1 MLNPLRHAP
10 WLALVW
16 LVASAATASDA
27 YPVLAV
33 AAADRIVLQYRGLP
47 IALPLAHIEVPEATR
62 SACLERLTALT
73 KGKGAE
79 VYYVASFGA
88 DANGAAR
95 VQMVVGSTNLNL
107 DLVSKGLARYQ
118 PGPKYESAFEEPLKN
133 AQDKAQKS
141 KLGLWGQAAAPVASA
156 APVAAAPAAVAGTAV
171 RASGPFCSELDT
183 PFYYA
188 TGAKEVANV
197 NVQRLIYYPDESTAQ
212 RAGKKPRP
220 QAPAPPAAAAASPTD
235 EKSLDSIFA
244 QGKDIYAQAIAK
256 GNTPERDQLYEQAF
270 VVLSKAM
277 QGYSALADQR
287 PDDDA
292 LGNKLHE
299 CAQLRYG
306 SIKQRRFAE

>member
-1 MLNPLRHAP
+1 MLSPLRHAP
-10 WLALVW
+10 WLALIC
-16 LVASAATASDA
+16 LIAGAASASDA
-27 YPVLAV
+27 YPVIAV
-33 AAADRIVLQYRGLP
+33 AAADRIVIQYRGLP

-62 SACLERLTALT
+62 SACLERLAALT
-73 KGKGAE
+73 KGKGVE
-79 VYYVASFGA
+79 IFYVPSFGA

-107 DLVSKGLARYQ
+107 DLVAKGLARYQ
-118 PGPKYESAFEEPLKN
+118 PGPKYESSFEEPLKN
-133 AQDKAQKS
+133 AQEKAQKG
-141 KLGLWGQAAAPVASA
+141 KLGLWGKAAAPVASA
-156 APVAAAPAAVAGTAV
+156 APAAATPAAIATTTMV

-183 PFYYA
+183 PYYYA

-197 NVQRLIYYPDESTAQ
+197 HVQRLIYYPDEATAQ

-220 QAPAPPAAAAASPTD
+220 QAPAPPAAAVAAPSD
-235 EKSLDSIFA
+235 EKSLDAIFA
-244 QGKDIYAQAIAK
+244 QGKDIYSQAIAK

-287 PDDDA
+287 PDDEA
-292 LGNKLHE
+292 LGTKLHE

-306 SIKQRRFAE
+306 SIKQRRFE